1 MCYLCNGIALVCV
14 LSALILAPFWIRVA
28 ILVFILGEQLLGR
41 SHGPLGIV
49 QQRHVDVAQPLD
61 QSDAALQNL
70 SAASSIAEPQFQYR
84 GVSYTPSTKHTV
96 ER

>member
-28 ILVFILGEQLLGR
+28 ILVFILGEQLLR
-41 SHGPLGIV
+41 TSHSPLAIV
-49 QQRHVDVAQPLD
+49 QQRHVDVVQPLD
-61 QSDAALQNL
+61 QPDAPLQNL
-70 SAASSIAEPQFQYR
+70 STASSVVEPQFRYR
-84 GVSYTPSTKHTV
+84 GVSYTPSKHTV